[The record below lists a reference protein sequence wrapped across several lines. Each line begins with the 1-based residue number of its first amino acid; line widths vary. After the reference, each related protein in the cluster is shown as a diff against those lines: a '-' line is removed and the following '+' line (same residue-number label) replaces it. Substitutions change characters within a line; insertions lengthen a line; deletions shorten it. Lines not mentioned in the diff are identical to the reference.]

1 MVRSEDRTVFAISSL
16 CWAMANCGSMKSP
29 LPPTTP
35 MRSISP
41 LNSAVST
48 EFPKRVPPSEFDG
61 KNRLKS
67 DSR

>member
-16 CWAMANCGSMKSP
+16 CWATANCGSMKSP
-29 LPPTTP
+29 LPRATL
-35 MRSISP
+35 MRSIFP

-48 EFPKRVPPSEFDG
+48 EFPQKSTPSEFDG